1 VNFRAYP
8 LSPSAADYRFRV
20 EVTSATL
27 GLLAEQIIDNAALP
41 SLRPQQRATST
52 GFEVI
57 CANGAAIGPAE
68 WGMSDALS
76 LSDMIKTQPT
86 SFALP
91 AFNAVAGTIYTVTI
105 YVDRDFD
112 FHVVG
117 LYIGEN

>member
-1 VNFRAYP
+1 
-8 LSPSAADYRFRV
+8 
-20 EVTSATL
+20 
-27 GLLAEQIIDNAALP
+27 LLAEQIIDNAALP

-91 AFNAVAGTIYTVTI
+91 AFNAVAGTIYKVTI
-105 YVDRDFD
+105 SVDIFSD
-112 FHVVG
+112 FHLVG